1 MFYAQDKNYFA
12 LRDDIQIVYAEK
24 LHILI
29 YVKFPLRK
37 LLLPDGVLILPVI
50 PDRIILVKDN
60 KTKLIVVS
68 EINKV
73 ELEELIN
80 CILEKGIEE
89 HGFYE

>member
-1 MFYAQDKNYFA
+1 MQ
-12 LRDDIQIVYAEK
+12 DDIQIVYAEK

-37 LLLPDGVLILPVI
+37 LLLPDGVMILPVI

>member
-1 MFYAQDKNYFA
+1 M
-12 LRDDIQIVYAEK
+12 DDLQIVYAEK

-37 LLLPDGVLILPVI
+37 LLLPDGVMILPVI

>member
-1 MFYAQDKNYFA
+1 M
-12 LRDDIQIVYAEK
+12 RDDIQIVYAEK

-37 LLLPDGVLILPVI
+37 LLLPDGVMILPVI

-80 CILEKGIEE
+80 CILEKGLEE

>member
-1 MFYAQDKNYFA
+1 M
-12 LRDDIQIVYAEK
+12 
-24 LHILI
+24 
-29 YVKFPLRK
+29 
-37 LLLPDGVLILPVI
+37 LPDGALILPVI

>member
-1 MFYAQDKNYFA
+1 M
-12 LRDDIQIVYAEK
+12 LDDLQIVYAEK

-29 YVKFPLRK
+29 YVKFHLRK
-37 LLLPDGVLILPVI
+37 LLLPDGVMILPVI

-89 HGFYE
+89 HGFYA

>member
-1 MFYAQDKNYFA
+1 MQ
-12 LRDDIQIVYAEK
+12 DDIQIVYAEK

-37 LLLPDGVLILPVI
+37 LLLPDGVMILPVI

-89 HGFYE
+89 HGFYA

>member
-1 MFYAQDKNYFA
+1 M
-12 LRDDIQIVYAEK
+12 RDDIQIVYAEK

-37 LLLPDGVLILPVI
+37 LLLPDVVMILPVI

>member
-1 MFYAQDKNYFA
+1 M
-12 LRDDIQIVYAEK
+12 LDDLQIVYAEK

-37 LLLPDGVLILPVI
+37 LLLPDGALILPVI

>member
-1 MFYAQDKNYFA
+1 MW
-12 LRDDIQIVYAEK
+12 DDIQIVYAEK
-24 LHILI
+24 LHILLYI
-29 YVKFPLRK
+29 KFPLRK
-37 LLLPDGVLILPVI
+37 LLLPDGALILPVI

>member
-1 MFYAQDKNYFA
+1 M
-12 LRDDIQIVYAEK
+12 LDDLQIVYAEK

-37 LLLPDGVLILPVI
+37 ILLPDGVMILPVI

>member
-1 MFYAQDKNYFA
+1 M
-12 LRDDIQIVYAEK
+12 LDDLQIVYAEK

-50 PDRIILVKDN
+50 PDRIILVKDD

>member
-1 MFYAQDKNYFA
+1 MRN
-12 LRDDIQIVYAEK
+12 DIQIVYVEK

-37 LLLPDGVLILPVI
+37 LLLPDGVMILPVI

>member
-1 MFYAQDKNYFA
+1 M
-12 LRDDIQIVYAEK
+12 RDDIQIVYAEK

-37 LLLPDGVLILPVI
+37 LLLPDGVMILPVI

-89 HGFYE
+89 HGFYA

>member
-1 MFYAQDKNYFA
+1 M
-12 LRDDIQIVYAEK
+12 RDDIQIVYAEK

-37 LLLPDGVLILPVI
+37 LLLSDGVMILPVI

-73 ELEELIN
+73 ELEQLIN

>member
-1 MFYAQDKNYFA
+1 M
-12 LRDDIQIVYAEK
+12 LDDLQIVYAEK

-37 LLLPDGVLILPVI
+37 LLLPDGVMILPVI
-50 PDRIILVKDN
+50 PDRIILVKGN

>member
-1 MFYAQDKNYFA
+1 MRN
-12 LRDDIQIVYAEK
+12 DIQIVYVEK

-37 LLLPDGVLILPVI
+37 LLLPDGALILPVI

>member
-1 MFYAQDKNYFA
+1 M
-12 LRDDIQIVYAEK
+12 LDDLQIVYAEK

-37 LLLPDGVLILPVI
+37 LLLPDGVMILPVI

-73 ELEELIN
+73 ELEQLIN

>member
-1 MFYAQDKNYFA
+1 M
-12 LRDDIQIVYAEK
+12 RDDIQIVYAEK

-50 PDRIILVKDN
+50 PNRIILVKDN

>member
-1 MFYAQDKNYFA
+1 M
-12 LRDDIQIVYAEK
+12 RDDVQIVYAEK

-37 LLLPDGVLILPVI
+37 LLLPDGVMILPVI

>member
-1 MFYAQDKNYFA
+1 M
-12 LRDDIQIVYAEK
+12 RDDKQIVYAEK

-37 LLLPDGVLILPVI
+37 LLLPDGVMILPVI

>member
-1 MFYAQDKNYFA
+1 M
-12 LRDDIQIVYAEK
+12 RDDIQIVCAEK

-37 LLLPDGVLILPVI
+37 LLLPDGVMILPVI

>member
-1 MFYAQDKNYFA
+1 M
-12 LRDDIQIVYAEK
+12 RDDIQIVYAEK

-37 LLLPDGVLILPVI
+37 LLLPDGVMILPVI

-73 ELEELIN
+73 ELEQLIN

>member
-1 MFYAQDKNYFA
+1 

>member
-1 MFYAQDKNYFA
+1 
-12 LRDDIQIVYAEK
+12 LLDDLQIVYAEK

-37 LLLPDGVLILPVI
+37 LLLPDGVMILPVI

>member
-1 MFYAQDKNYFA
+1 M
-12 LRDDIQIVYAEK
+12 RDDIQIVYAEK

-37 LLLPDGVLILPVI
+37 LLLPDGVMILPVI

-73 ELEELIN
+73 ELEQLIN

-89 HGFYE
+89 DGFYE

>member
-1 MFYAQDKNYFA
+1 M
-12 LRDDIQIVYAEK
+12 LDDLQIVYAEK

-37 LLLPDGVLILPVI
+37 LLLPDGVMILPVI

>member
-1 MFYAQDKNYFA
+1 M
-12 LRDDIQIVYAEK
+12 RDDIQIVYAEK

-89 HGFYE
+89 HGFYA

>member
-1 MFYAQDKNYFA
+1 

-37 LLLPDGVLILPVI
+37 LLLPDGVLILQVI

>member
-1 MFYAQDKNYFA
+1 M
-12 LRDDIQIVYAEK
+12 RDDIQIVYAEK

-37 LLLPDGVLILPVI
+37 LLLPDGVMILPVI

-68 EINKV
+68 EINNV
-73 ELEELIN
+73 ELEELIHT
-80 CILEKGIEE
+80 ILEKGIEE
-89 HGFYE
+89 QGFYE

>member
-1 MFYAQDKNYFA
+1 M
-12 LRDDIQIVYAEK
+12 RDDIQIVYAEK

-37 LLLPDGVLILPVI
+37 LLLPDGVMILPVI

-68 EINKV
+68 EINNV

>member
-1 MFYAQDKNYFA
+1 M
-12 LRDDIQIVYAEK
+12 RDDIQIVYAEK

-29 YVKFPLRK
+29 YVKFPIRK

>member
-1 MFYAQDKNYFA
+1 MP
-12 LRDDIQIVYAEK
+12 DDLQIVYAEK

-37 LLLPDGVLILPVI
+37 LLLPDGVMILPVI

>member
-1 MFYAQDKNYFA
+1 M
-12 LRDDIQIVYAEK
+12 RDDIQIVYAEK

-37 LLLPDGVLILPVI
+37 LLLPDGVLILQVI

>member
-1 MFYAQDKNYFA
+1 M
-12 LRDDIQIVYAEK
+12 LDDLQIVYAEK

-37 LLLPDGVLILPVI
+37 LLLPDGVMILPVI

-73 ELEELIN
+73 VLEELIN

>member
-1 MFYAQDKNYFA
+1 M
-12 LRDDIQIVYAEK
+12 RDDIQIVYAEK

-37 LLLPDGVLILPVI
+37 LLLPDGVMILPVI

-73 ELEELIN
+73 ELEELKN
-80 CILEKGIEE
+80 CNLEKGIEE
-89 HGFYE
+89 HGFYQ